1 MRRVGHLKI
10 SPPFSFDKPGGIV
23 DHYVQT
29 VQSKNRA
36 IDLYNADN
44 SETLTIVVASS
55 HCLWF
60 NVKIKVSLS
69 MGALLSPFTFN
80 GSPQLK
86 IVSLP
91 LSRNFPKTMFRLT
104 NWTKAF
110 PDE

>member
-1 MRRVGHLKI
+1 MRRVGHLMI

-91 LSRNFPKTMFRLT
+91 LWRNFPKNHSRI
-104 NWTKAF
+104 
-110 PDE
+110 D